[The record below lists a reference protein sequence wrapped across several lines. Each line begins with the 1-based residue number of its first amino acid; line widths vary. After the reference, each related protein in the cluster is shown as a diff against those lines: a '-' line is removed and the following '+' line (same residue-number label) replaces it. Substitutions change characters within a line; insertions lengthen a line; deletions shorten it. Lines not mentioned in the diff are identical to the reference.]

1 MGGWRVGVA
10 AVGLP
15 LAEIV
20 ARADD
25 PLDAALSRWRA
36 ERTLDFLIVMTAHN
50 AGGAFRRE
58 LGLSAQ
64 GVAAVALLPQLVRR
78 MRADQLVRSG
88 RAGRGAARR
97 DCYRQANTGSKCVF
111 DPGPRRRCV

>member
-20 ARADD
+20 ARSDD

-36 ERTLDFLIVMTAHN
+36 ERTLDFLIVMTSHN

-64 GVAAVALLPQLVRR
+64 GDAAVALLPQLVRR
-78 MRADQLVRSG
+78 VRACGVAHADG
-88 RAGRGAARR
+88 
-97 DCYRQANTGSKCVF
+97 
-111 DPGPRRRCV
+111 